1 MSDPRP
7 LQETNAGRRPA
18 RLRRAAVAAAFVV
31 VLASF
36 FQTARRPRGDFP
48 NHWEFGRRM
57 AAGEFIYERGL
68 DVPYLPLWALV
79 HAPLTVLPVHVAQL
93 VLFPLSLAAAALLLW
108 VLDRLTRRSF
118 PLDRERR
125 FWVAALALLLS
136 IRFLLRDM
144 SECGVNLALVA
155 LSWWGIYLWTRGRD
169 WAGGISLG
177 LAAALK
183 CTPLAF
189 LGYFLWKRH
198 WKIAA
203 ATATAAALF
212 TLGPIL
218 WMGPQA
224 YGRAIEFWS
233 HYAGRGLTA
242 GDPSRGVLG
251 DETVQNMSLRP
262 ALATLL
268 MRIPPEHPLHLP
280 AAERIKEALSLDVA
294 PRVAARIALG
304 LMAALA
310 LAVAWR
316 FRGPAGRRDDAAVL
330 WECGAISLAILLYS
344 PITWGQHC
352 VGVLPAMYLLLAT
365 GSSAGGNPARGVPR
379 WGWAMLAAFVLV
391 ILVLNRSVIGR
402 ELSLVILGWHVPTAI
417 LLGLLAVALACHART
432 LGGELRLQPVGAA
445 AAADFRRAA

>member
-79 HAPLTVLPVHVAQL
+79 HAPLTVLPVHAAQL

-155 LSWWGIYLWTRGRD
+155 PGRAESASA
-169 WAGGISLG
+169 WPQRSSA
-177 LAAALK
+177 
-183 CTPLAF
+183 
-189 LGYFLWKRH
+189 RH
-198 WKIAA
+198 WPSWVTSCGSGIGRSPPRRRRPRLCSRSARSCGWGRKP
-203 ATATAAALF
+203 TGGRSSS
-212 TLGPIL
+212 GP
-218 WMGPQA
+218 
-224 YGRAIEFWS
+224 
-233 HYAGRGLTA
+233 T
-242 GDPSRGVLG
+242 
-251 DETVQNMSLRP
+251 T
-262 ALATLL
+262 
-268 MRIPPEHPLHLP
+268 P
-280 AAERIKEALSLDVA
+280 AA
-294 PRVAARIALG
+294 G
-304 LMAALA
+304 
-310 LAVAWR
+310 
-316 FRGPAGRRDDAAVL
+316 
-330 WECGAISLAILLYS
+330 
-344 PITWGQHC
+344 
-352 VGVLPAMYLLLAT
+352 
-365 GSSAGGNPARGVPR
+365 
-379 WGWAMLAAFVLV
+379 
-391 ILVLNRSVIGR
+391 
-402 ELSLVILGWHVPTAI
+402 
-417 LLGLLAVALACHART
+417 
-432 LGGELRLQPVGAA
+432 
-445 AAADFRRAA
+445 